1 MSYAYIQGREAE
13 ALAFFE
19 KMLSQPLQP
28 DERAQLQELIEE
40 LRRKVT
46 EANRTA
52 LESALQN
59 ATVNLQTC

>member
-19 KMLSQPLQP
+19 KMLSHPLQP

-46 EANRTA
+46 QANRAA
-52 LESALQN
+52 LEPALQN
-59 ATVNLQTC
+59 ATANLQTC